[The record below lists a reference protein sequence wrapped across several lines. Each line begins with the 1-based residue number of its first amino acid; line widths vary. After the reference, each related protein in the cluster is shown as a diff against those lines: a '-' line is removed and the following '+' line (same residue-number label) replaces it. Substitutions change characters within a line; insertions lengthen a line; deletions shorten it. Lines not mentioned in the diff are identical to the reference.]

1 MDTTDFDYKLIKQID
16 KKYEKN
22 YLISPLSIGYAVSIL
37 GDGADGTTHAQ
48 IKNYLGNFKTLK
60 DVNVKNK
67 ISISNA
73 LFIKN
78 QYKNDISNTYTT
90 NTKNTSR
97 AFLLGVLYYIL
108 LLPLMLFFYFGSE
121 SGSGACYQIYM
132 LGGLFGYT
140 LLYLAVPVAILLF
153 TPLCRKSASGL
164 FFASGIAAFL
174 TFMVLIIDAVIL
186 AKFGYHI
193 NGLVINLL
201 FTRGGFESMGLDA
214 ATILPV
220 IIGFLLLLA
229 LFVALALYVARSVK
243 VGEFTERLFSG
254 ITTRIAV
261 VVVPVMAILLA
272 MLMVGV
278 ADFYRNKNMLC
289 ALEAYPISMKI
300 RMRGLMRGLGF
311 KQPKREAVLFSS
323 ADGGSLLKN
332 YPANELSF
340 APESKRLNIVWLV
353 CESLR
358 ADMLSKEFMPNSF
371 TLAEKS
377 QHFLKHY
384 SGGHGTRPA
393 MFSMF
398 YGLYGNNW
406 DAFLNAQREP
416 IFFTMLAR
424 ENYQLLCQTSAKFT
438 YPEFDRTIFA
448 SVPKESMI
456 EQKNP
461 DPWKRDEALTT
472 QMLEFIS
479 NRDASRP
486 FFTFAFFEATH
497 APYSFS
503 PEHVV
508 RSDYMDKINYATIS
522 PKDAQRLYNRAANAA
537 FGIDIQVGR
546 IILYLIN
553 NRLMDNTIILLTGDH
568 GEEFFEKGR
577 IGHNSTF
584 VEEQVRTPLL
594 IHIPGISPRQYTSMT
609 NHIDIVPT
617 VMAAIGVANPP
628 SDYSI
633 GQNLLSPD
641 YNRTHFIVCGW
652 NIQAL
657 FTPEYKFILP
667 VGLGNKYIFKNL
679 YTLDDSLCK
688 DSSDFYAK
696 YSTALQTIQ
705 TEINCFTKQ
714 R

>member
-1 MDTTDFDYKLIKQID
+1 M
-16 KKYEKN
+16 
-22 YLISPLSIGYAVSIL
+22 
-37 GDGADGTTHAQ
+37 
-48 IKNYLGNFKTLK
+48 
-60 DVNVKNK
+60 
-67 ISISNA
+67 
-73 LFIKN
+73 
-78 QYKNDISNTYTT
+78 
-90 NTKNTSR
+90 NTKNTQR
-97 AFLLGVLYYIL
+97 AFLLGLAYYIIL
-108 LLPLMLFFYFGSE
+108 FPLMLCFYFGSD
-121 SGSGACYQIYM
+121 SGSGACYHIYM
-132 LGGLFGYT
+132 LGGLVGYSF
-140 LLYLAVPVAILLF
+140 LYLAVPFVILLF
-153 TPLCRKSASGL
+153 TPLCRKSPSGL
-164 FFASGIAAFL
+164 FVASGIAAYL
-174 TFMVLIIDAVIL
+174 TFTVLLIDSIIL

-220 IIGFLLLLA
+220 VIGFLLLLA
-229 LFVALALYVARSVK
+229 LFVGLALYFARSVR
-243 VGEFTERLFSG
+243 VGEIAERRFS
-254 ITTRIAV
+254 RIAPRIV
-261 VVVPVMAILLA
+261 VVAIPVVAILIA

-289 ALEAYPISMKI
+289 ALEAYPISLKI

-323 ADGGSLLKN
+323 ADGGSILKN
-332 YPANELSF
+332 YPANELKF

-371 TLAEKS
+371 ALAEKS

-416 IFFTMLAR
+416 IFFTVLAN

-461 DPWKRDEALTT
+461 DPWKRDVALTT
-472 QMLEFIS
+472 QMLEFIN

-508 RSDYMDKINYATIS
+508 RNDYMDKINYATIS
-522 PKDAQRLYNRAANAA
+522 SKDAQLLYNRAANAA

-546 IILYLIN
+546 IIEYLIN
-553 NRLMDNTIILLTGDH
+553 NNLMDSTIILLTGDH

-577 IGHNSTF
+577 LGHNSTF

-594 IHIPGISPRQYTSMT
+594 IHIPQLPPKQYTAMT

-617 VMAAIGVANPP
+617 VMAAIGVENPA
-628 SDYSI
+628 SDYCI
-633 GQNLLSPD
+633 GQNLTSPD
-641 YNRTHFIVCGW
+641 YHRDHFIVCGW

-679 YTLDDSLCK
+679 YTLDASLCK

-696 YSTALQTIQ
+696 YSSALQVIQ
-705 TEINCFTKQ
+705 NEINCFTKQ